1 MKPIELQVPDALL
14 LENGGSLTDL
24 TARSQMLLAAK
35 FFELG
40 KLSSGQAAERC
51 GMNRVD
57 FLFELGRLGIPVA
70 DLSPEELR
78 EDRQTTSR
86 SRCACLPESVRIH

>member
-1 MKPIELQVPDALL
+1 MKMIELQVPDALL
-14 LENGGSLTDL
+14 LEDGGSLKDL
-24 TARSQMLLAAK
+24 AAQSQLLLAAK

-40 KLSSGQAAERC
+40 RLSSGQAAEMC

-70 DLSPEELR
+70 DLNPEELQEELR
-78 EDRQTTSR
+78 N
-86 SRCACLPESVRIH
+86 V